1 LLVSTSLS
9 TSDYSEPLY
18 QDRPQVFTKYVMPM
32 LSKILEDTKPD
43 IKAASIRLAK
53 TLNEVCPD
61 ELRSNVPVA
70 KL

>member
-1 LLVSTSLS
+1 
-9 TSDYSEPLY
+9 
-18 QDRPQVFTKYVMPM
+18 MPM
-32 LSKILEDTKPD
+32 LSKILEDAKPD
-43 IKAASIRLAK
+43 IKAASTRLAK